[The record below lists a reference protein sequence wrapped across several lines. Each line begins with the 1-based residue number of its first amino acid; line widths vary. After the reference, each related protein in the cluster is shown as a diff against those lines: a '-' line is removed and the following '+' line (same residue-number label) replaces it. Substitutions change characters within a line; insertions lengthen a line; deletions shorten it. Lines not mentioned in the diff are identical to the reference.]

1 MIRPDASIFEKRI
14 HCQRGQAMIEYV
26 VVCSVLA
33 LLIGLGMIDQ
43 NSVLWQLIDSF
54 QNAYRNYSFAIS
66 LPT

>member
-1 MIRPDASIFEKRI
+1 MIRPDSSIFEKRI
-14 HCQRGQAMIEYV
+14 QCQRGQAMIEYV

-33 LLIGLGMIDQ
+33 VLLGIGMIDQ